1 MTQQGTANL
10 AWRSGTK
17 MRKHVMQRKVL
28 IYAILRELPDP
39 SGDFKNHMHASAS
52 LQKEDATLSQV
63 VNLVD
68 EYGPLVVACV

>member
-39 SGDFKNHMHASAS
+39 SGDSKITCML
-52 LQKEDATLSQV
+52 LQVCIMMVTLSQV
-63 VNLVD
+63 VNQVD
-68 EYGPLVVACV
+68 EYGTL